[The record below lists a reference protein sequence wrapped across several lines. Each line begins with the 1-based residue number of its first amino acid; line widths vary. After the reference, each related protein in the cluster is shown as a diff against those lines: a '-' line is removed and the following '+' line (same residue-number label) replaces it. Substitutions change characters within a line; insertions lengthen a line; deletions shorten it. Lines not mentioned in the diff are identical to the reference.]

1 MSYIGFL
8 PHCAICKQAVNLT
21 ESKTDEYGQAVHED
35 CYVSMAAQ
43 KKVHACA
50 DYDHPPSS
58 QTNQRMLSDVRH
70 SDDLSRALPT
80 PERIQG
86 GSWY

>member
-35 CYVSMAAQ
+35 CYVSMAARKQ
-43 KKVHACA
+43 VDACA
-50 DYDHPPSS
+50 DYDHPPNSR
-58 QTNQRMLSDVRH
+58 RMLSDVHH
-70 SDDLSRALPT
+70 SDDLSRVLLT
-80 PERIQG
+80 PQRIQG
-86 GSWY
+86 GSWF